1 MTQIPFWYKIYS
13 PNGYLTFGTH
23 SLKWWQSFLVGEYFI
38 EQHSKVLLVHN
49 LAHNST
55 DISGILA
62 ISIPVISPVISKNPG
77 REGPLMN
84 MECHI

>member
-1 MTQIPFWYKIYS
+1 M
-13 PNGYLTFGTH
+13 
-23 SLKWWQSFLVGEYFI
+23 GEYFI
-38 EQHSKVLLVHN
+38 EQQAVLLEHN

-84 MECHI
+84 KECHI

>member
-1 MTQIPFWYKIYS
+1 M
-13 PNGYLTFGTH
+13 
-23 SLKWWQSFLVGEYFI
+23 GEYFI

-62 ISIPVISPVISKNPG
+62 IPILVIYPVSSKNPG
-77 REGPLMN
+77 RAGPLMN
-84 MECHI
+84 KECHI